1 MELAQ
6 IEVEARV
13 QISPFANVMT
23 KGVGVQIGGL
33 FNVAE
38 DMTGLQIGLLNFN
51 KNGLLPFFPFFN
63 IGI

>member
-38 DMTGLQIGLLNFN
+38 DMTGLQLGLFNFN

-63 IGI
+63 VGI